1 MSTRRLILLVGAVVL
16 VAGVIGLLL
25 PVSTSH
31 GDQGSVGCG
40 TALVSNMSDAHAA
53 NDKNGGNI
61 PILNQVLPHTDYVA
75 QCESALSSRRAWS
88 IPLAVIGAVLVAGAL
103 LVPGRR
109 PASRPAEP
117 GG

>member
-1 MSTRRLILLVGAVVL
+1 MTARRLILLVGAVVL

-25 PVSTSH
+25 PVSTSD

-40 TALVSNMSDAHAA
+40 TALASDLSGAHAA

-75 QCESALSSRRAWS
+75 QCESSLSGRRAWS
-88 IPLAVIGAVLVAGAL
+88 IPLAVIGAVVVAGAL
-103 LVPGRR
+103 LARGR
-109 PASRPAEP
+109 PSAV
-117 GG
+117 